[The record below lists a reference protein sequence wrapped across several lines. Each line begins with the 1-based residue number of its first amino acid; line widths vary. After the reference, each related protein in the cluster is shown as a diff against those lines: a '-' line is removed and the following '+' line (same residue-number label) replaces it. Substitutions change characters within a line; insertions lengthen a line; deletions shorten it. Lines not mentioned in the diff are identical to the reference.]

1 MKVFK
6 LLVLAVLAGF
16 AGVYGLSEV
25 AARDF
30 HLKVVTENGA
40 RSYALSDLDRLPQVE
55 LETETT
61 WSRKKKIFSGP
72 LVRDV
77 LEASGIG
84 NKELIVTA
92 KAYNGYHVTIPVNE
106 FYDWDVLL
114 ATRENGE
121 PIPLDARGPIRFVY
135 DFAEVGAGKDSYWI
149 WMLQE
154 LSVSPE

>member
-1 MKVFK
+1 MVRD
-6 LLVLAVLAGF
+6 LMHLVIST
-16 AGVYGLSEV
+16 VYHKSNWRPKQPGPERRKYFPGLS
-25 AARDF
+25 
-30 HLKVVTENGA
+30 
-40 RSYALSDLDRLPQVE
+40 
-55 LETETT
+55 
-61 WSRKKKIFSGP
+61 
-72 LVRDV
+72 
-77 LEASGIG
+77 SGIG